1 MDNQMDFD
9 VDFKLPLSSLLGDA
23 AEGIRHQ
30 PDWLLLCAVIVLLM
44 QAGFMC
50 VESGLVREKNSISVA
65 VKNLAD
71 LLVSIA
77 SFWMI
82 GFSIMFGATVWGLF
96 GVGRWLPDFAASDSL
111 AAFFVFQA
119 VFCGTATTIVSGA
132 VAERMRFHG
141 YLISCVC
148 ISALLYP
155 VVGHWVWASGIDGVA
170 VGWLEGLGFRD
181 FAGSTVVHSVG
192 GWAALASC
200 IVIGPRMGR
209 FRKHGKPRE
218 IQPSNLTLAYLGTF
232 ILFFGWFGFNC
243 GSTFKATSDIAPVA
257 VNTLLGACFG
267 GLSSMLLSSL
277 RAGVPDPRSI
287 INGLLGGLVGITASG
302 SMIDPKSAALI
313 GAIAGVVVMLAE
325 QLLVRLRIDDA
336 VGAIPVHGFC
346 GAWGTIAFALFIR
359 ADELAPGLSRGE
371 FLAVQ
376 VFGVLATFGFVF
388 SGTYLLLRGVGLLYR
403 LRVDP
408 ETERLGLN
416 VAEHNA
422 SSRLLDLAVSMDAA
436 AKMRKLDPNCKVQP
450 EFGTAIGDLIDSYNT
465 MVDHICDDQSALA
478 EATERAESL
487 TAILDDSPN
496 EIVIVHADSGH
507 VFSLN
512 RGARVN
518 LQRNEEELK
527 ELTFDCLF
535 ETEFGELKQFRLTAF
550 DNQTGY
556 TQQSAMAIRKDG
568 STYPASISVQ
578 HAEFLGHEVLVI
590 LAVDMTNQVELK
602 ERLHAAEKMEAV
614 GQLAAGIAHEINT
627 PLQCMSGNMEFL
639 QGFQKNVQKTLTNL
653 AENRSDG
660 HAVEQ
665 IAGKLGS
672 DRWTRLLGESGA
684 AIADTQESINRVVQ
698 IVGAMR
704 VLSHPGQSGKA
715 NASVNEI
722 LRNSIAISRGQWKYA
737 AEMELALCE
746 SEPSIACHA
755 NELSQV
761 FCNLFVNAADAI
773 GEKNEASSSTS
784 LGLISVSSS
793 VENDGVLIKVGDTG
807 NGMPESV
814 RRRCFD
820 PFYTTKPVGKGTGQ
834 GLSIAYQI
842 IVKRHGGTID
852 IASEDGVGTEF
863 LIWVPTLD
871 SDKSL
876 ERMTDTNVEPEEY
889 KMCGAAV

>member
-1 MDNQMDFD
+1 MAFELDSR
-9 VDFKLPLSSLLGDA
+9 LLLSYPLGDA
-23 AEGIRHQ
+23 TQDMGHQ

-71 LLVSIA
+71 LLVSVA
-77 SFWMI
+77 SFWVI
-82 GFSIMFGATVWGLF
+82 GFSIMFGSTVLGLF
-96 GVGRWLPDFAASDSL
+96 GVGLWLPDFASSDSL

-148 ISALLYP
+148 ISALIYP
-155 VVGHWVWASGIDGVA
+155 IVGHWVWASGINGMSA
-170 VGWLEGLGFRD
+170 GWLEALGFRD

-209 FRKHGKPRE
+209 FQKSGPPRE
-218 IQPSNLTLAYLGTF
+218 IQPSNLTLAYLGAF

-243 GSTFKATSDIAPVA
+243 GSTFKASSEIAPVA

-267 GLSSMLLSSL
+267 GLAAMLLSSF
-277 RAGVPDPRSI
+277 REGVPDPRSI

-313 GAIAGVVVMLAE
+313 GAVSGVVVLLAD
-325 QLLVRLRIDDA
+325 LLLIRLKVDDA
-336 VGAIPVHGFC
+336 VGAIAVHGFC
-346 GAWGTIAFALFIR
+346 GAWGTIALALFIR
-359 ADELAPGLSRGE
+359 ADELAPGLSRWD

-376 VFGVLATFGFVF
+376 AFGVLATFGFVF
-388 SGTYLLLRGVGLLYR
+388 VGTYLLLRTVGVFYQ

-416 VAEHNA
+416 VAEHKA

-436 AKMRKLDPNCKVQP
+436 SRMRKLDPSCKVQP
-450 EFGTAIGDLIDSYNT
+450 EYGTAIGDLVDSYNK

-496 EIVIVHADSGH
+496 EIVIVHADSGQ

-512 RGARVN
+512 RGARTN
-518 LQRNEEELK
+518 LQWDEDEFS
-527 ELTFDCLF
+527 ELTFDSIF
-535 ETEFGELKQFRLTAF
+535 ETEFGELKQFRLSAF
-550 DNQTGY
+550 DDQTGF
-556 TQQSAMAIRKDG
+556 TQQSATAVRKDG

-578 HAEFLGHEVLVI
+578 HAEFLGNEVLVV
-590 LAVDMTNQVELK
+590 LAVDMTSQADLK

-627 PLQCMSGNMEFL
+627 PLQCMSGNIEFL
-639 QGFQKNVQKTLTNL
+639 QDFQENVQKTLQLL
-653 AENRSDG
+653 AENKSDD
-660 HAVEQ
+660 AEIQ
-665 IAGKLGS
+665 EITNKLNS
-672 DRWTRLLGESGA
+672 DRWKRLLGESDA
-684 AIADTQESINRVVQ
+684 AIADTQESISRVVQ

-715 NASVNEI
+715 NTSVNEV
-722 LRNSIAISRGQWKYA
+722 LRNSVAISRGRWKYA
-737 AEMELALCE
+737 AEMELELCE
-746 SEPSIACHA
+746 AEPNIDCHA

-773 GEKNEASSSTS
+773 GEKSE
-784 LGLISVSSS
+784 VSSS
-793 VENDGVLIKVGDTG
+793 SELGRISVTSSLKDDGVLITVGDTG

-820 PFYTTKPVGKGTGQ
+820 QFYTTKPVGKGTGQ

-863 LIWVPTLD
+863 QIWVPTDD
-871 SDKSL
+871 SDKAV
-876 ERMTDTNVEPEEY
+876 ERTAKSS
-889 KMCGAAV
+889 KMPREQAVGVTAV

>member
-1 MDNQMDFD
+1 MAFELDSR
-9 VDFKLPLSSLLGDA
+9 LLLSHPLGDA
-23 AEGIRHQ
+23 TQDMGHQ

-71 LLVSIA
+71 LLVSVA
-77 SFWMI
+77 SFWVI
-82 GFSIMFGATVWGLF
+82 GFSIMFGSTVLGLF
-96 GVGRWLPDFAASDSL
+96 GVGLWLPDFASSDSL

-148 ISALLYP
+148 ISALIYP
-155 VVGHWVWASGIDGVA
+155 IVGHWVWASGINGMSA
-170 VGWLEGLGFRD
+170 GWLEALGFRD

-209 FRKHGKPRE
+209 FQKSGPPRE
-218 IQPSNLTLAYLGTF
+218 IQPSNLTLAYLGAF

-243 GSTFKATSDIAPVA
+243 GSTFTASSEIAPVA

-267 GLSSMLLSSL
+267 GLAAMLLSSF
-277 RAGVPDPRSI
+277 REGVPDPRSI

-313 GAIAGVVVMLAE
+313 GAISGVVVLLAD
-325 QLLVRLRIDDA
+325 LLLIRLKVDDA
-336 VGAIPVHGFC
+336 VGAIAVHGFC
-346 GAWGTIAFALFIR
+346 GAWGTIALALFIR
-359 ADELAPGLSRGE
+359 ADELAPGLSRWD

-376 VFGVLATFGFVF
+376 AFGVLATFGFVF
-388 SGTYLLLRGVGLLYR
+388 VGTYLLLRTVGVFYQ

-416 VAEHNA
+416 VAEHKA

-436 AKMRKLDPNCKVQP
+436 SRMRKLDPSCKVQP
-450 EFGTAIGDLIDSYNT
+450 EYGTAIGDLVDSYNK
-465 MVDHICDDQSALA
+465 MVDHICHDQSALA

-496 EIVIVHADSGH
+496 EIVIVHADSGQ

-512 RGARVN
+512 RGARTN
-518 LQRNEEELK
+518 LQWDEDEFS
-527 ELTFDCLF
+527 ELTFDSIF
-535 ETEFGELKQFRLTAF
+535 ETEFGELKQFRLSAF
-550 DNQTGY
+550 DDQTGF
-556 TQQSAMAIRKDG
+556 TQQSATAVRKDG

-578 HAEFLGHEVLVI
+578 HAEFLGNEVLVV
-590 LAVDMTNQVELK
+590 LAVDMTSQADLK

-627 PLQCMSGNMEFL
+627 PLQCMSGNIEFL
-639 QGFQKNVQKTLTNL
+639 QDFQENVQKTLQLLVENKSDDAEIQEITN
-653 AENRSDG
+653 
-660 HAVEQ
+660 
-665 IAGKLGS
+665 KLNS
-672 DRWTRLLGESGA
+672 DRWERLLGESDA
-684 AIADTQESINRVVQ
+684 AIADTQESISRVVQ

-715 NASVNEI
+715 NTSVNEV
-722 LRNSIAISRGQWKYA
+722 LRNSVAISRGRWKYA
-737 AEMELALCE
+737 AEMELELCE
-746 SEPSIACHA
+746 AEPNIDCHA

-773 GEKNEASSSTS
+773 GEKNE
-784 LGLISVSSS
+784 VSSS
-793 VENDGVLIKVGDTG
+793 SELGRILVTSSLKDDGVLITVGDTG

-820 PFYTTKPVGKGTGQ
+820 QFYTTKPVGKGTGQ

-863 LIWVPTLD
+863 QIWVPTDD
-871 SDKSL
+871 SDKAV
-876 ERMTDTNVEPEEY
+876 ERTAKSS
-889 KMCGAAV
+889 KMPREQAVGVTAV

>member
-1 MDNQMDFD
+1 MMAFELDSR
-9 VDFKLPLSSLLGDA
+9 LLLSYPLGDA
-23 AEGIRHQ
+23 TQDMGHQ

-71 LLVSIA
+71 LLVSVA
-77 SFWMI
+77 SFWVI
-82 GFSIMFGATVWGLF
+82 GFSIMFGSTVLGLF
-96 GVGRWLPDFAASDSL
+96 GVGLWLPDFASSDSL

-148 ISALLYP
+148 ISALIYP
-155 VVGHWVWASGIDGVA
+155 IVGHWVWASGINGMSA
-170 VGWLEGLGFRD
+170 GWLEALGFRD

-209 FRKHGKPRE
+209 FQKSGPPRE
-218 IQPSNLTLAYLGTF
+218 IQPSNLTLAYLGAF

-243 GSTFKATSDIAPVA
+243 GSTFKASSEIAPVA

-267 GLSSMLLSSL
+267 GLAAMLLSSF
-277 RAGVPDPRSI
+277 REGVPDPRSI

-313 GAIAGVVVMLAE
+313 GAVSGVVVLLAD
-325 QLLVRLRIDDA
+325 LLLIRLKVDDA
-336 VGAIPVHGFC
+336 VGAIAVHGFC
-346 GAWGTIAFALFIR
+346 GAWGTIALALFIR
-359 ADELAPGLSRGE
+359 ADELAPGLSRWD

-376 VFGVLATFGFVF
+376 AFGVLATFGFVF
-388 SGTYLLLRGVGLLYR
+388 VGTYLLLRTVGVFYQ

-416 VAEHNA
+416 VAEHKA

-436 AKMRKLDPNCKVQP
+436 SRMRKLDPSCKVQP
-450 EFGTAIGDLIDSYNT
+450 EYGTAIGDLVDSYNK

-496 EIVIVHADSGH
+496 EIVIVHADSGQ

-512 RGARVN
+512 RGARTN
-518 LQRNEEELK
+518 LQWDEDEFS
-527 ELTFDCLF
+527 ELTFDSIF
-535 ETEFGELKQFRLTAF
+535 ETEFGELKQFRLSAF
-550 DNQTGY
+550 DDQTGF
-556 TQQSAMAIRKDG
+556 TQQSATAVRKDG

-578 HAEFLGHEVLVI
+578 HAEFLGNEVLVV
-590 LAVDMTNQVELK
+590 LAVDMTSQADLK

-627 PLQCMSGNMEFL
+627 PLQCMSGNIEFL
-639 QGFQKNVQKTLTNL
+639 QDFQENVQKTLQLL
-653 AENRSDG
+653 AENKSDD
-660 HAVEQ
+660 AEIQ
-665 IAGKLGS
+665 EITNKLNS
-672 DRWTRLLGESGA
+672 DRWKRLLGESDA
-684 AIADTQESINRVVQ
+684 AIADTQESISRVVQ

-715 NASVNEI
+715 NTSVNEV
-722 LRNSIAISRGQWKYA
+722 LRNSVAISRGRWKYA
-737 AEMELALCE
+737 AEMELELCE
-746 SEPSIACHA
+746 AEPNIDCHA

-773 GEKNEASSSTS
+773 GEKSE
-784 LGLISVSSS
+784 VSSS
-793 VENDGVLIKVGDTG
+793 SELGRISVTSSLKDDGVLITVGDTG

-820 PFYTTKPVGKGTGQ
+820 QFYTTKPVGKGTGQ

-863 LIWVPTLD
+863 QIWVPTDD
-871 SDKSL
+871 SDKAV
-876 ERMTDTNVEPEEY
+876 ERTAKSS
-889 KMCGAAV
+889 KMPREQAVGVTAV